1 MIQDLS
7 GLFVNEFVRSK
18 YASVDSR
25 VLNFFFSRKCK
36 GVVVN
41 SEGSSTV
48 ARFNDPARAKHVAIN
63 GHSQLGCE
71 FNEERG
77 R

>member
-18 YASVDSR
+18 YACIDVRVFCFLLSR
-25 VLNFFFSRKCK
+25 ERKNF
-36 GVVVN
+36 VVN
-41 SEGSSTV
+41 PERGSAV
-48 ARFNDPARAKHVAIN
+48 DRFDGLAGAKHVSIDS
-63 GHSQLGCE
+63 HSQLGCE
-71 FNEERG
+71 LVEKRG